1 MINNNTMLH
10 NKDRYDSVMQ
20 TITNILSIKQR
31 QQVKQYALDM
41 LIDDMNKKPY

>member
-1 MINNNTMLH
+1 MLH

-31 QQVKQYALDM
+31 QQVQQYALDM
-41 LIDDMNKKPY
+41 LIDDMNKNHTNF